1 MYIVF
6 NTMYIIYIATC
17 LSVDV
22 YNLQPYSIF
31 IYIYIFNVYVYIYI
45 HTLQASLFQADAIP
59 DLSPEV
65 WGGNKGKIIDFQK
78 CLINGREY

>member
-1 MYIVF
+1 
-6 NTMYIIYIATC
+6 MYIIYIATC

-31 IYIYIFNVYVYIYI
+31 IYHIYIYI
-45 HTLQASLFQADAIP
+45 QCICIYIYTLQASLFQADAIP

-65 WGGNKGKIIDFQK
+65 WGGKKGKIIDFQK

>member
-1 MYIVF
+1 
-6 NTMYIIYIATC
+6 MYIIYIATC

-31 IYIYIFNVYVYIYI
+31 IYINIYIQCIYIY
-45 HTLQASLFQADAIP
+45 TVQASLFQADAIP

-65 WGGNKGKIIDFQK
+65 WGGKKGKIIDFQK